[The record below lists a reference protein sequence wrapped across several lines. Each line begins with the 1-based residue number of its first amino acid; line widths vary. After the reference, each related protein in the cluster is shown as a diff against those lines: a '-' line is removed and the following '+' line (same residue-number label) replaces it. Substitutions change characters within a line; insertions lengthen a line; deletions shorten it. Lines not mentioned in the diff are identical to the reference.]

1 MELSN
6 AQKGERG
13 NTKYGVFH
21 ATVTQGKKV
30 DVDQTT
36 TKIIM
41 TEYNNIMSHDGN
53 ETWLV
58 GCQSGL
64 TWLLQR

>member
-1 MELSN
+1 MFWPCHFVELSN

-41 TEYNNIMSHDGN
+41 TEYNKLAI
-53 ETWLV
+53 
-58 GCQSGL
+58 
-64 TWLLQR
+64 LLP

>member
-21 ATVTQGKKV
+21 ATVTPGKKV
-30 DVDQTT
+30 DVDHTT

-41 TEYNNIMSHDGN
+41 TEYNKLAILLPLLTMRHGL
-53 ETWLV
+53 LV
-58 GCQSGL
+58 VSQG
-64 TWLLQR
+64 